1 MAASLEEDDF
11 LANDYYALLNV
22 GKEAST
28 EEINYAFR
36 RLSKIYHP
44 DKHQEPGKKKWAEEM
59 FNQLKNAHEILNDRH
74 RRTIYDTYGEKGLET
89 EGLEVISRTKT
100 PAEIIAE
107 YERLQRERE
116 ERRLQQ
122 RTNPRGTVSVG
133 VNATDLFEDY
143 GQPENEEMYYPR
155 AKGLNSVEIS
165 NMSIFQSVECPLTVK
180 DTVIIGGNLQA
191 KNGTGAGAFL
201 ATWRRL
207 TSDKGWMEVET
218 AAGAGL
224 GFSLKGFRQ
233 LTRRCYGTSSLL
245 LHSTPKGIKPS
256 LSSMVAYQFDREIQ
270 GRITY
275 NAGFPS
281 SVQTALVYSSQQHHA
296 SLTLQVGMT
305 NSFLSLSYTRKFV
318 EQEAKVKGAFKIGI
332 TGGLVEYGF
341 EKKITQFSTLGA
353 SMVIGVPTGVHLK
366 IRVYRGSQTFLFP
379 IHLSENLSPSAI
391 MYGTVVPVAA
401 YFIIKKLIVDPFL
414 KQQKEQELEKKREE
428 NAEKLAKK
436 KQEARAVMELMKETV
451 ERNVDAEEKK
461 MGLIIVKA
469 LYGKL
474 QASDD
479 GELIDKECIDVTV
492 QLQSL
497 VKDSKLIVPEAA
509 SKSGLPGFYDPC
521 IGEEKTLYIRYK
533 FRNRLHQVTMTD
545 TDVIRLPQQKHLMK
559 DESLSF
565 SRS

>member
-11 LANDYYALLNV
+11 LANDFYALLNV
-22 GKEAST
+22 SKEAST
-28 EEINYAFR
+28 EEINNAFR

-44 DKHQEPGKKKWAEEM
+44 DKHLEAAKKKAAEEM
-59 FNQLKNAHEILNDRH
+59 FNQLKRAHEILSDKH
-74 RRTIYDTYGEKGLET
+74 KRTIYDTYGEKGLET
-89 EGLEVISRTKT
+89 EGLEVISRTKS

-133 VNATDLFEDY
+133 INATDLFESY
-143 GQPENEEMYYPR
+143 GETEEEEIYYSP
-155 AKGLNSVEIS
+155 SVEIG

-218 AAGAGL
+218 AVGSGV
-224 GFSLKGFRQ
+224 GCSLKGFRQ
-233 LTRRCYGTSSLL
+233 LTRRCYGTSTLA
-245 LHSTPKGIKPS
+245 LHSTPKGLRPA
-256 LSSMVAYQFDREIQ
+256 LSTMVAYQFDRELQ

-275 NAGFPS
+275 NASFPS
-281 SVQTALVYSSQQHHA
+281 NVQTALIYSSQEHHA
-296 SLTLQVGMT
+296 SLTLQVGLT
-305 NSFLSLSYTRKFV
+305 NSYMSLSYTRKFQ
-318 EQEAKVKGAFKIGI
+318 EQEAKLKGAVKIGI

-341 EKKITQFSTLGA
+341 EKKITQFSNLGA
-353 SMVIGVPTGVHLK
+353 SMVIGIPTGVHLK

-379 IHLSENLSPSAI
+379 IHLSESVSPSAI
-391 MYGTVVPVAA
+391 VYGTLIPVAT

-436 KQEARAVMELMKETV
+436 KQEARAATELMKETV
-451 ERNVDAEEKK
+451 ERSVDAEDRKN
-461 MGLIIVKA
+461 GLIILKA

-479 GELIDKECIDVTV
+479 GELIDKECIDVTI
-492 QLQSL
+492 QLQSQ
-497 VKDSKLIVPEAA
+497 VKDSKLIVPDAV

-521 IGEEKTLYIRYK
+521 IGEEKTLYIRYR
-533 FRNRLHQVTMTD
+533 FRNRLHQVTLAD

-559 DESLSF
+559 DESLSS

>member
-11 LANDYYALLNV
+11 LANDFYALLNV
-22 GKEAST
+22 SKEAST
-28 EEINYAFR
+28 EEINNAFR

-44 DKHQEPGKKKWAEEM
+44 DKHLEAAKKKAAEEM
-59 FNQLKNAHEILNDRH
+59 FNQLKRAHEILSDKH
-74 RRTIYDTYGEKGLET
+74 KRTIYDTYGEKGLET
-89 EGLEVISRTKT
+89 EGLEVISRTKS

-133 VNATDLFEDY
+133 INATDLFESY
-143 GQPENEEMYYPR
+143 GETEEEEIYYSSP
-155 AKGLNSVEIS
+155 SVEIG

-218 AAGAGL
+218 AVGSGV
-224 GFSLKGFRQ
+224 GCSLKGFRQ
-233 LTRRCYGTSSLL
+233 LTRRCYGTSTLA
-245 LHSTPKGIKPS
+245 LHSTPKGLRPA
-256 LSSMVAYQFDREIQ
+256 LSTMVAYQFDRELQ

-275 NAGFPS
+275 NASFPS
-281 SVQTALVYSSQQHHA
+281 NVQTALIYSSQEHHA
-296 SLTLQVGMT
+296 SLTLQVGLT
-305 NSFLSLSYTRKFV
+305 NSYMSLSYTRKFQ
-318 EQEAKVKGAFKIGI
+318 EQEAKLKGAVKIGI

-341 EKKITQFSTLGA
+341 EKKITQFSNLGA
-353 SMVIGVPTGVHLK
+353 SMVIGIPTGVHLK

-379 IHLSENLSPSAI
+379 IHLSESVSPSAI
-391 MYGTVVPVAA
+391 VYGTLIPVAT

-436 KQEARAVMELMKETV
+436 KQEARAATELMKETV
-451 ERNVDAEEKK
+451 ERSVDAEDRKN
-461 MGLIIVKA
+461 GLIILKA

-479 GELIDKECIDVTV
+479 GELIDKECIDVTI
-492 QLQSL
+492 QLQSQ
-497 VKDSKLIVPEAA
+497 VKDSKLIVPDAV

-521 IGEEKTLYIRYK
+521 IGEEKTLYIRYR
-533 FRNRLHQVTMTD
+533 FRNRLHQVTLAD
-545 TDVIRLPQQKHLMK
+545 TDVIRLPQQSIAS
-559 DESLSF
+559 DE
-565 SRS
+565 R

>member
-11 LANDYYALLNV
+11 LANDFYALLNV
-22 GKEAST
+22 SKEAST
-28 EEINYAFR
+28 EEINNAFR

-44 DKHQEPGKKKWAEEM
+44 DKHLEAAKKKAAEEM
-59 FNQLKNAHEILNDRH
+59 FNQLKRAHEILSDKH
-74 RRTIYDTYGEKGLET
+74 KRTIYDTYGEKGLET
-89 EGLEVISRTKT
+89 EGLEVISRTKS

-133 VNATDLFEDY
+133 INATDLFESY
-143 GQPENEEMYYPR
+143 GETEEEEIYYSSP
-155 AKGLNSVEIS
+155 SVEIG

-218 AAGAGL
+218 AVGSGV
-224 GFSLKGFRQ
+224 GCSLKGFRQ
-233 LTRRCYGTSSLL
+233 LTRRCYGTSTLA
-245 LHSTPKGIKPS
+245 LHSTPKGLRPA
-256 LSSMVAYQFDREIQ
+256 LSTMVAYQFDRELQ

-275 NAGFPS
+275 NASFPS
-281 SVQTALVYSSQQHHA
+281 NVQTALIYSSQEHHA
-296 SLTLQVGMT
+296 SLTLQVGLT
-305 NSFLSLSYTRKFV
+305 NSYMSLSYTRKFQ
-318 EQEAKVKGAFKIGI
+318 EQEAKLKGAVKIGI

-341 EKKITQFSTLGA
+341 EKKITQFSNLGA
-353 SMVIGVPTGVHLK
+353 SMVIGIPTGVHLK

-379 IHLSENLSPSAI
+379 IHLSESVSPSAI
-391 MYGTVVPVAA
+391 VYGTLIPVAT

-436 KQEARAVMELMKETV
+436 KQEARAATELMKETV
-451 ERNVDAEEKK
+451 ERSVDAEDRKN
-461 MGLIIVKA
+461 GLIILKA

-479 GELIDKECIDVTV
+479 GELIDKECIDVTI
-492 QLQSL
+492 QLQSQ
-497 VKDSKLIVPEAA
+497 VKDSKLIVPDAV

-521 IGEEKTLYIRYK
+521 IGEEKTLYIRYR
-533 FRNRLHQVTMTD
+533 FRNRLHQVTLAD

-559 DESLSF
+559 DESLSS